1 MTDKKDFATNKE
13 LAEIVKGIREMA
25 RQVTLPATYL
35 KNIARPLN
43 KFAEEQKKIIESFSK
58 MNESVIRTA
67 QMSMSQA
74 ILESQEFIAEAV
86 KKISDFAEFQKKL
99 RQIRDEEKTA
109 LIETGWII
117 CPSLMNM
124 PYPNLRKAVV
134 NYNQGDNGRS
144 ISNLMKNH
152 YGSQNNWEYL
162 TEVMTK
168 WENHKLFT
176 KQRMRIIK
184 DALWAH
190 KNKKYTLSIPSL
202 LPIIEGVATDYCKRK
217 KTPVPENKTIEKAKK
232 TAELLGLQGEQYMA
246 EILLSFIENQLYVH
260 TKKLRKS
267 KNKKLLN
274 RHGILHGYYSGY
286 PDSTRSLKCFLVLD
300 VLSSLSI

>member
-1 MTDKKDFATNKE
+1 MTDKKDFVSNKE
-13 LAEIVKGIREMA
+13 LVEIVKGVREMA
-25 RQVTLPATYL
+25 RQVALPANYL
-35 KNIARPLN
+35 KNIVRPLN
-43 KFAEEQKKIIESFSK
+43 KFAKEQKRIIESFSK
-58 MNESVIRTA
+58 MNESAIRTA
-67 QMSMSQA
+67 QISMSQA
-74 ILESQEFIAEAV
+74 ILESQKFIVEAV

-117 CPSLMNM
+117 CPSLMSI

-134 NYNQGDNGRS
+134 NYNQGDNGKS

-162 TEVMTK
+162 TEVVAK
-168 WENHKLFT
+168 WESHKLFT

-217 KTPVPENKTIEKAKK
+217 KTPIPENKTIEKAKK

-274 RHGILHGYYSGY
+274 RHGVLHGYYSGY
-286 PDSTRSLKCFLVLD
+286 PDATRSLKCFLVLD